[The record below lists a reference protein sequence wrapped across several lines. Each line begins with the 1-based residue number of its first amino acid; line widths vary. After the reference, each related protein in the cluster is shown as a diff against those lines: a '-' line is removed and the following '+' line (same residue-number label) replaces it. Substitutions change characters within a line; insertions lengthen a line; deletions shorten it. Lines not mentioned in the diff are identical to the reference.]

1 MAYLKIFYRLIVR
14 PLSREALR
22 TALMIAAVAL
32 GVAVVLAIEL
42 AGEAAAGS
50 FRSSVETLAGTGD
63 FEVTA
68 TGGVPAEVLAR
79 LALLPYAL
87 KLRPRIEDY
96 AVVAGTNRVVP
107 FIGVDMLSDVAAN
120 RENGSASDFQ
130 SGDSIWAG
138 KDAGWKPG
146 QSVRLIVNDRSAEY
160 TVRGIIDNA
169 GDAIVTDLA
178 PAARLL
184 RRGAMLDRILID
196 VPPSGSLDRWESI
209 LRRALPGGVTLAPQ
223 GARTAENRRMLAAFR
238 WNLRVLSYIAL
249 LVGAFL
255 IYNTISISVV
265 RRREEIGI
273 LRALGAT
280 RTGVL
285 GAFLLEAACLGLAG
299 GVAGVALGRA
309 MAAGSVRLVAATVES
324 LYVSSTPAPIALT
337 WPVVLA
343 GIAIGVILSVVSALA
358 PAWEASQVVPVE
370 AMARG
375 RRDHEVRM
383 HRWRDLT
390 FGAVLAM
397 GAWLASRQPPVGGKP
412 LFGYLAAL
420 LMIGAS
426 TLAIPSL
433 VSVFARATGVI
444 AGRIFGVEALL
455 ASRSLA
461 GSLRRTAVLAAALS
475 TAIAMLSAVG
485 IMVGS
490 FRQTV
495 LLWMEDRLQADLYLR
510 PAGPAGA
517 DRHPTLAP
525 GIADSLKGLPEVAAV
540 DRFRAY
546 EISYQGIPATLGG
559 GDARIAGR
567 YGRRP
572 FFSGARPAD
581 VFAQLLGRDDVIVS
595 EPFANKHGVQRGDTL
610 ELLLAGRR
618 VRFRVIDI
626 YSDFSNERG
635 YIIMD
640 RGTLLK
646 YLPDPAPSNVAVYLR
661 TGVSLEAGRR
671 AVETALHGSPAMVF
685 TNRSLREEA
694 IRVFDRTFAIT
705 YALEAVAVFVAVM
718 GVAGALLAL
727 VIDRRREFGLL
738 RFLGGATGQIRRIIL
753 FEAGMLGLVANIAGI
768 VLGFCLSL
776 VLIFVINRQSFGW
789 TIQFHWPVTVL
800 LSALS
805 IVYAATVLAAI
816 YPSQIAANL
825 VPIEVIHED

>member
-1 MAYLKIFYRLIVR
+1 LTIFYRLILR
-14 PLSREALR
+14 PLSRERMR
-22 TALMIAAVAL
+22 TVLMIAAVAL

-50 FRSSVETLAGTGD
+50 FRSSVETLAGSGD

-68 TGGVPAEVLAR
+68 TGGVPAEVLTR
-79 LALLPYAL
+79 LALLPYPL

-96 AVVAGTNRVVP
+96 AVIAATNRVVP
-107 FIGVDMLSDVAAN
+107 FIGVDML
-120 RENGSASDFQ
+120 GASEFQ
-130 SGDSIWAG
+130 RGDSIWVG
-138 KDAGWKPG
+138 KEAGWKPG
-146 QSVRLIVNDRSAEY
+146 DHVRLIVNDESAEY
-160 TVRGIIDNA
+160 TVRGIVDGA

-184 RRGAMLDRILID
+184 RRGTTLDRILID
-196 VPPSGSLDRWESI
+196 VPPSRPLDRWESI
-209 LRRALPGGVTLAPQ
+209 LRRVLPDGVTLAPQ
-223 GARTAENRRMLAAFR
+223 GARTEENRRMLAAFR

-249 LVGAFL
+249 VVGAFL
-255 IYNTISISVV
+255 IYNTISVSVV

-273 LRALGAT
+273 MRALGAT
-280 RTGVL
+280 RFGVL
-285 GAFLLEAACLGLAG
+285 GAFLMEAACLGLAG
-299 GVAGVALGRA
+299 GLAGVALGRL
-309 MAAGSVRLVAATVES
+309 MATGSVRLVAATVES

-337 WPVVLA
+337 WAVAIA
-343 GIAIGVILSVVSALA
+343 GISIGVLLSVVSALA

-375 RRDHEVRM
+375 RRDHAVRM
-383 HRWRDLT
+383 HQWRDLA
-390 FGAVLAM
+390 FGGAVAIA
-397 GAWLASRQPPVGGKP
+397 AWFASRQPPAGGKP

-426 TLAIPSL
+426 ALAIPAL
-433 VSVFARATGVI
+433 VSFVSRVTGAV
-444 AGRIFGVEALL
+444 AGRAFGVEALL

-461 GSLRRTAVLAAALS
+461 GSLRRTAVLVGALS

-525 GIADSLKGLPEVAAV
+525 DIPARLRALPEVAAV
-540 DRFRAY
+540 DRYRAY
-546 EISYQGIPATLGG
+546 EISYQGLPATLGG
-559 GDARIAGR
+559 GDAHIAGR

-572 FFSGARPAD
+572 FLSGARPAD
-581 VFAQLLGRDDVIVS
+581 VFAQLPGHDNVIVS

-610 ELLLAGRR
+610 ELPVGGRR

-626 YSDFSNERG
+626 YGDYSNERG

-661 TGVSLEAGRR
+661 PGVSLVEGRR
-671 AVETALHGSPAMVF
+671 AVEAALGGHRVMVF

-753 FEAGMLGLVANIAGI
+753 FEAGLLGLLANIAG
-768 VLGFCLSL
+768 VALGFCLSL
-776 VLIFVINRQSFGW
+776 LLIYVINRQSFGW

-800 LSALS
+800 VSALS
-805 IVYAATVLAAI
+805 IVYAATVLAGI
-816 YPSQIAANL
+816 YPSKVAASL